1 MDMISSF
8 YEILRN
14 TLLFTVDD
22 KVNKH
27 GVLQYGL
34 LLAIYLRC
42 AFHSAP
48 KLYFLK
54 TLLQK

>member
-1 MDMISSF
+1 MISSF